1 MLMMLRREYL
11 KRSRQRHVG
20 MHQDLPISTLDLE
33 EVDIITLVDRS
44 IDSICSNILNASR
57 YTEYIIIIIRSASH
71 TVALVQT
78 KIATYTKKINLK
90 SKSKYT
96 KERFYLNQY

>member
-1 MLMMLRREYL
+1 MCNSVTKWNPGYTSEPYL
-11 KRSRQRHVG
+11 G
-20 MHQDLPISTLDLE
+20 G
-33 EVDIITLVDRS
+33 II
-44 IDSICSNILNASR
+44 II
-57 YTEYIIIIIRSASH
+57 IIIIIRSASH

>member
-1 MLMMLRREYL
+1 MLYFWLRNHSIKQKLIREVRFEIF
-11 KRSRQRHVG
+11 RS
-20 MHQDLPISTLDLE
+20 DSLDA
-33 EVDIITLVDRS
+33 VSHTT
-44 IDSICSNILNASR
+44 ICVL
-57 YTEYIIIIIRSASH
+57 YVKFDDIIIIIRSASH

>member
-1 MLMMLRREYL
+1 MTTSKEPDQTLSRRKL
-11 KRSRQRHVG
+11 TKGGGAGCAR
-20 MHQDLPISTLDLE
+20 
-33 EVDIITLVDRS
+33 LVCTGVHARR
-44 IDSICSNILNASR
+44 N
-57 YTEYIIIIIRSASH
+57 IIIIRSASH

>member
-1 MLMMLRREYL
+1 MFIVQSH
-11 KRSRQRHVG
+11 SR
-20 MHQDLPISTLDLE
+20 
-33 EVDIITLVDRS
+33 
-44 IDSICSNILNASR
+44 NAVVI
-57 YTEYIIIIIRSASH
+57 IIIIIRSASH

>member
-1 MLMMLRREYL
+1 MFAYTNALTIDD
-11 KRSRQRHVG
+11 RSR
-20 MHQDLPISTLDLE
+20 
-33 EVDIITLVDRS
+33 
-44 IDSICSNILNASR
+44 ASVPAV
-57 YTEYIIIIIRSASH
+57 IIIIRSASH

>member
-1 MLMMLRREYL
+1 MIPQLLWACSFYYL
-11 KRSRQRHVG
+11 
-20 MHQDLPISTLDLE
+20 L
-33 EVDIITLVDRS
+33 
-44 IDSICSNILNASR
+44 
-57 YTEYIIIIIRSASH
+57 IIIIRSASH

>member
-1 MLMMLRREYL
+1 MAD
-11 KRSRQRHVG
+11 G
-20 MHQDLPISTLDLE
+20 
-33 EVDIITLVDRS
+33 VD
-44 IDSICSNILNASR
+44 
-57 YTEYIIIIIRSASH
+57 IIRSASH